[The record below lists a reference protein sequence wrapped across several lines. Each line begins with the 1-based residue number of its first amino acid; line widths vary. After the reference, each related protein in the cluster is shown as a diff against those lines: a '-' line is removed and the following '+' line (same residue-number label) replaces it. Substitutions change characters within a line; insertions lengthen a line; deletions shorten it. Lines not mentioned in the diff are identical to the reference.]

1 MFSSASRATPTIFVS
16 VTERRSANGLTQP
29 QPTRNSI
36 CCGDPPAIALLIAQA
51 ASFFMS
57 KSAVCKRLITG
68 GKRPQSATAWIC
80 SRFPAVMFEIVQHVS
95 FRIVFFVCERS
106 VVSAGKAPQWR
117 RAWVWTSSPVA
128 MFPIT
133 RSAGVCTSGEVC
145 PSSSTI
151 RGQMF
156 APMTAPILS
165 LVPSD
170 KYDNAQHASV
180 RISQSVDWMSW
191 LRMPRAG
198 DTHSSGGG
206 GFPRQRFDKVH
217 VAFLIMDVFS
227 DSRSTVM
234 IGTKPPLCNT
244 RSRKFGES
252 PAMLPNAQTA
262 CSRTSSLVDCKRF
275 TKTGKAPWSTTT
287 FVWSAE
293 PEAMFVSTHAASNCR
308 SGFDTSFKNCTIWGT
323 TPDWMTSWIGGL
335 FSTLR
340 ILRNCC
346 VALN

>member
-206 GFPRQRFDKVH
+206 GFPRQRLLRAH
-217 VAFLIMDVFS
+217 VAFLVMEIFS
-227 DSRSTVM
+227 ELLNTCM
-234 IGTKPPLCNT
+234 MGTRPPLCKT
-244 RSRKFGES
+244 KSRKLAES
-252 PAMLPNAQTA
+252 PAILPSAHTA
-262 CSRTSSLVDCKRF
+262 CSRTSSFGDRSNS
-275 TKTGKAPWSTTT
+275 TKIGKAPLSTTKR
-287 FVWSAE
+287 V
-293 PEAMFVSTHAASNCR
+293 
-308 SGFDTSFKNCTIWGT
+308 
-323 TPDWMTSWIGGL
+323 
-335 FSTLR
+335 
-340 ILRNCC
+340 
-346 VALN
+346 